1 MFDTASLLRFCN
13 VDYALTHCSIV
24 FERTAGQHI
33 VHCALVHGV
42 KYIHICI

>member
-1 MFDTASLLRFCN
+1 MFDTASLLHFCN

-33 VHCALVHGV
+33 VHGV